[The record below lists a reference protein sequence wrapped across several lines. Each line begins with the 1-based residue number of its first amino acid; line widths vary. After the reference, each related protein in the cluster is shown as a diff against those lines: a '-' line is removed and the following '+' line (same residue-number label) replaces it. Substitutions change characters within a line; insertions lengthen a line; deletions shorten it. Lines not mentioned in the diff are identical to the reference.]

1 MPHPIDQHVGRR
13 LREARLAKSWNQ
25 ERLGQTV
32 GISFQQVQKY
42 EKGVNRIGASR
53 LFEFATA
60 LTLPVSWFFED
71 LDVAEESEEE
81 ADLTRRATA
90 AGRKLQEIK
99 DPIIRNEVIRLIDA
113 LHEKENR

>member
-1 MPHPIDQHVGRR
+1 M
-13 LREARLAKSWNQ
+13 
-25 ERLGQTV
+25 GQTV

-71 LDVAEESEEE
+71 LDVADESDEE

-90 AGRKLQEIK
+90 AGRKLQGIK

-113 LHEKENR
+113 LQEKENR